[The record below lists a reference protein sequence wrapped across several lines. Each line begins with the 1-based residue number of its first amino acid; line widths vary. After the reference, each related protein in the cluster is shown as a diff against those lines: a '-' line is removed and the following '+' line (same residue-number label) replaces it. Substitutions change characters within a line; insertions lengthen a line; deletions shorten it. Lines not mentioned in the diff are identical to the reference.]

1 MLMSSFD
8 KHIVVMQHFD
18 IKGSWKRH
26 KEIAQCYTFSIN
38 LKLCQMESFTEN
50 NRWLALFGLCLDNRV
65 TKGEEGK
72 EEGRRAPGSKLLK
85 LWLGFL
91 AAPTSAGS
99 QGSTWLTQSSTEWD
113 FLSPHPKPREGN
125 SLFSLGFLFF
135 LILTKSKS
143 LASAASSESQNLR
156 GPKRSADGF
165 PVLPKNTYAH
175 PQLPRAP
182 EGIRVPHSLHW
193 PLVKLTCN
201 LTKSRR
207 GLQNI
212 LWGLGFPCSCTWS
225 PSTPRKMLLIYPKH
239 T

>member
-1 MLMSSFD
+1 MSSFD

-18 IKGSWKRH
+18 IKGSWKRYI
-26 KEIAQCYTFSIN
+26 EIAQYYNFSIT
-38 LKLCQMESFTEN
+38 LKLCQMESFTED

-65 TKGEEGK
+65 TKGEGGK
-72 EEGRRAPGSKLLK
+72 EDGRRAPGSKLLK

-99 QGSTWLTQSSTEWD
+99 QGSAWLIQSSTEWD
-113 FLSPHPKPREGN
+113 FLSPRPKPREGN

-135 LILTKSKS
+135 LILTKTKS
-143 LASAASSESQNLR
+143 LASTASSENQNLR

-165 PVLPKNTYAH
+165 PVLPKNTYAY

-193 PLVKLTCN
+193 ALVKLTCN

-212 LWGLGFPCSCTWS
+212 LWGLGFPCSCTQEFKHIQ
-225 PSTPRKMLLIYPKH
+225 TRLLIAPKH